1 MAALWLACDA
11 TFTLATVAAAG
22 GLTWSAPVLLEA
34 PTASWP
40 LGPDSPA
47 YAYGFDHKHMFGPK
61 SGIKEGRGSTWQFSS
76 DGGLSFVTQTTH
88 LSGAVNTLIPIDDP
102 SIPGR
107 RSFRDL
113 GHYDLG
119 SAKAAT
125 PFQYNL
131 TRPAVFSLL
140 PNGSGISVDAAPGG
154 VGPAHQVTFS
164 GIPQPGFNFTASGT
178 PGQYGI
184 TRAGNGQYVMQA
196 NVLWNNVPV
205 YHSYG
210 RSWGPMSVVSFTSA
224 DGYAWDYGGVVA
236 NGTRDVQGNP
246 FGPAGVEHPVM
257 IGPTESD
264 IALLADGKTLLSVVR
279 MDGDSGCF
287 GAEVPPAHRNA
298 NYTVYRNYAAS
309 FSTNDGRSWTRPRPI
324 EGTGCARPR
333 LMRLSGGPLL
343 LSGGRLC
350 VENMTGIFLWVNE
363 DGMGGFDEPA
373 SNGTKTFVRHSITA
387 QHNRLWKGDPK
398 YLFRYAKTFGPFL

>member
-1 MAALWLACDA
+1 MVALWLACDA

-125 PFQYNL
+125 RSSIISPALRCSLCCQTAL
-131 TRPAVFSLL
+131 GSPSTPRPA
-140 PNGSGISVDAAPGG
+140 
-154 VGPAHQVTFS
+154 
-164 GIPQPGFNFTASGT
+164 ASD
-178 PGQYGI
+178 PH
-184 TRAGNGQYVMQA
+184 TR
-196 NVLWNNVPV
+196 
-205 YHSYG
+205 
-210 RSWGPMSVVSFTSA
+210 
-224 DGYAWDYGGVVA
+224 
-236 NGTRDVQGNP
+236 
-246 FGPAGVEHPVM
+246 
-257 IGPTESD
+257 
-264 IALLADGKTLLSVVR
+264 
-279 MDGDSGCF
+279 
-287 GAEVPPAHRNA
+287 
-298 NYTVYRNYAAS
+298 
-309 FSTNDGRSWTRPRPI
+309 
-324 EGTGCARPR
+324 
-333 LMRLSGGPLL
+333 
-343 LSGGRLC
+343 
-350 VENMTGIFLWVNE
+350 
-363 DGMGGFDEPA
+363 
-373 SNGTKTFVRHSITA
+373 
-387 QHNRLWKGDPK
+387 
-398 YLFRYAKTFGPFL
+398 